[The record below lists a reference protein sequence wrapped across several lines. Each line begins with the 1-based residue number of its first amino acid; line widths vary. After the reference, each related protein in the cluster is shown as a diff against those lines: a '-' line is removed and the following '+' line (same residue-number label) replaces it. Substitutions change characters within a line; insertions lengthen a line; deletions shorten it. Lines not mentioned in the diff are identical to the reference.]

1 MTPYWFV
8 IVVVI
13 FHICWHHF
21 HETPC
26 VQHHNI
32 FLKGHAM
39 ICTWGHGCWVSYKMK
54 STKGITIF
62 ITNTILWDT
71 WMLHQNEIYFFQQD
85 FVYLRTYEWTTLAIQ
100 TLKECFYRLQLFTI
114 QIFQKQTTPTEPK
127 LEAHLAVGNTLACQS
142 QLESW
147 NMSYFHSSLNCLNS
161 SAFIEESNQNWSH
174 SFWIKI
180 KACH

>member
-1 MTPYWFV
+1 MKHPVSNIIISSWKVMQWYACEVTV
-8 IVVVI
+8 AE
-13 FHICWHHF
+13 FHTRWN
-21 HETPC
+21 P
-26 VQHHNI
+26 
-32 FLKGHAM
+32 L
-39 ICTWGHGCWVSYKMK
+39 
-54 STKGITIF
+54 TIF